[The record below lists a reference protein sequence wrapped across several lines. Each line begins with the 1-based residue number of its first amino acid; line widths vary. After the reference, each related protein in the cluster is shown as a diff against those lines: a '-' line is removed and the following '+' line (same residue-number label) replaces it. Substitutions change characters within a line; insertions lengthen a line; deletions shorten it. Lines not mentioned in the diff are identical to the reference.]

1 LKIRLLY
8 ANLLCMEDKKT
19 KTLLSWTAPEFIYH
33 NKTRAWFIVLGIVSA
48 ALLIISLLLKNYF
61 GALLVP
67 IASFL
72 IYVHARKQ
80 PRQLTIAI
88 TDEYI
93 NIGQFLSLAHKE
105 ITSFWIFEEPS
116 IRSLSLETKK
126 VLQPKISVLLA
137 GQNPAAIRE
146 ILIKFVPEKKHEEY
160 FTDIIAR
167 KIKF

>member
-1 LKIRLLY
+1 
-8 ANLLCMEDKKT
+8 MENKPNQI
-19 KTLLSWTAPEFIYH
+19 LLSWTAPEFIRYE
-33 NKTRAWFIVLGIVSA
+33 KTRGWFIALGIIA
-48 ALLIISLLLKNYF
+48 AGFFIISILMKNYF
-61 GALLVP
+61 FALLVP

-72 IYVHARKQ
+72 IYIHARKQ

-93 NIGQFLSLAHKE
+93 NIGKFLSLAHKE
-105 ITSFWIFEEPS
+105 ITSFWIFEDPS